1 VSICVETIRAAAKNP
16 ELKESEI
23 KALQDE
29 LRKRARV
36 LQANNAGLSANE
48 ALLKAGQDFAKN
60 AELQALAQKRNRLLS
75 IERRKAIHSILSSSF
90 KGDYANGLKAL
101 IVGVQS
107 GKKFGRMSADAEI
120 TALSH
125 EYSGKLMADLSRVDG
140 GIDLIVSGEMDDEI
154 AEVLWRLNTDGA
166 ELTGLDPRAIG
177 IGKAVHKWQEI
188 ARVQANEAGAWIG
201 RTPGWIVTQSHASNK
216 ITADREGWMAM
227 MRDRADL
234 GRMMAETDADDIDT
248 LLGSIYDGL
257 ASGIHLKS
265 PGGAGE
271 AQAKG
276 LKGMARGLSHDRTIH
291 FKSAADWLAYNKAF
305 GEGTLMEA
313 INFGLMNTARATGL
327 MRVWGPNHTDTY
339 QRVVADL
346 LASMRPSDP
355 TGAAKLKADAK
366 SVFNRYMTEVDGTTN
381 LVGSNPGATLSQGIR
396 GVQGMASLGAS
407 TLASVGDLGTITM
420 GARHVGGGALEAVAG
435 SVKALFHGAPSAERL
450 EALADMGAVMESLS
464 GKLVTQRFAVDADAS
479 GVIGAMQKRFFR
491 WNLQNRWTDSMRMA
505 AAEFMGLTMARRAG
519 EAFGAL
525 PDAMRL
531 SLTQYGID
539 EALWDVFR
547 KGAMRDVD
555 GRKMLTPSAALSAT
569 DDALKPLLT
578 ARGQSATPRNLDKM
592 RAEIER
598 KFRLYF
604 TDQNG
609 YMMLMPD
616 AAVRG
621 QVKQGT
627 HRGTVPGE
635 GLRFIMQFKS
645 FPLAYTNRIIGREI
659 MQGFKQGGVSGGLF
673 GVGRVAA
680 TSILFGYAA
689 MTLKDLAKGKEP
701 RDPFD
706 AGTIGA
712 AMTHGGGAGIFGD
725 ILTSQVTNR
734 GQDAGIALLGPTAS
748 DVLGSQ
754 GLAGIAARAAEGR
767 DPSAAA
773 TRFVTG
779 NTPFLNLF
787 YTRLALEWAVL
798 WNLQEWSNPGSLRR
812 MEREMQERTGQEY
825 LISPSRDRLQLENS
839 P

>member
-1 VSICVETIRAAAKNP
+1 VSICVEAIRTAAKNP

-23 KALQDE
+23 KALQAE

-36 LQANNAGLSANE
+36 LQANNAGMSAND

-75 IERRKAIHSILSSSF
+75 IERRKSIHAVLSSSF

-107 GKKFGRMSADAEI
+107 GKKFARMSADAEI

-125 EYSGKLMADLSRVDG
+125 EYTGKLMADLSRVDG
-140 GIDLIVSGEMDDEI
+140 GIDLIVSGEMDNEI
-154 AEVLWRLNTDGA
+154 AEVLWRLNTEGA

-216 ITADREGWMAM
+216 IAADREGWMAM
-227 MRDRADL
+227 MRERADL
-234 GRMMAETDADDIDT
+234 GRMMSETDAENVDD
-248 LLGSIYDGL
+248 LLASIYENL
-257 ASGIHLKS
+257 ASGVHLKA
-265 PGGAGE
+265 PGGAGGAE
-271 AQAKG
+271 AKG

-291 FKSAADWLAYNKAF
+291 FKSAADWLAYNAEF

-313 INFGLMNTARATGL
+313 ISFGLLNTARATGL
-327 MRVWGPNHTDTY
+327 MRVWGPNHADTY
-339 QRVVADL
+339 QRVVNDL
-346 LASMRPSDP
+346 LASMKSKDP
-355 TGAAKLKADAK
+355 AAATKLKEDAAT
-366 SVFNRYMTEVDGTTN
+366 VYDRYMTTVDGSTN
-381 LVGSNPGATLSQGIR
+381 LVGSNTAASFSQGVR
-396 GVQGMASLGAS
+396 AVQGMASLGAS
-407 TLASVGDLGTITM
+407 VLASVGDGGTIAM
-420 GARHVGGGALEAVAG
+420 GARHVGGSALDALGKAAG
-435 SVKALFHGAPSAERL
+435 ALFHGVPKAEQL
-450 EALADMGAVMESLS
+450 EAWADMGVVMESLS
-464 GKLVTQRFAVDADAS
+464 GKLVSQRFTLDEGAP
-479 GVIGAMQKRFFR
+479 GILNAMQKRFFR

-505 AAEFMGLTMARRAG
+505 VAEFMGMTMARRAG
-519 EAFGAL
+519 ESFAAL

-539 EALWDVFR
+539 EAMWDVFR
-547 KGAMRDVD
+547 TGAMRDVE
-555 GRKMLTPSAALSAT
+555 GRKMLTPSAALGASDEAIT
-569 DDALKPLLT
+569 PLVV
-578 ARGQSATPRNLDKM
+578 ARGQSVTPRNLDRM

-621 QVKQGT
+621 QVTQGT
-627 HRGTVPGE
+627 KRGTVAGE
-635 GLRFIMQFKS
+635 GIRFIMQFKS
-645 FPLAYTNRIIGREI
+645 FPLAYTNRILGREV
-659 MQGFKQGGVSGGLF
+659 MQGFQQGGWSGGLF
-673 GVGRVAA
+673 GLGRVVA
-680 TSILFGYAA
+680 TSLLFGYAA
-689 MTLKDLAKGKEP
+689 MTLKDLAKGRTP
-701 RDPFD
+701 RDPSD
-706 AGTIGA
+706 PGTYGA
-712 AMTHGGGAGIFGD
+712 AMAQGGGIGIFGD

-734 GQDAGIALLGPTAS
+734 GQDAGIALLGPTAA

-754 GLAGIAARAAEGR
+754 GIAGIAARAAEGR

-773 TRFVTG
+773 SRFITG

-787 YTRLALEWAVL
+787 YTRLVLDYAVL
-798 WNLQEWSNPGSLRR
+798 WNLQEWANPGSLRR
-812 MEREMQERTGQEY
+812 MERELEDRTGQEF
-825 LISPSRDRLQLENS
+825 LISPRDRLQLEDS